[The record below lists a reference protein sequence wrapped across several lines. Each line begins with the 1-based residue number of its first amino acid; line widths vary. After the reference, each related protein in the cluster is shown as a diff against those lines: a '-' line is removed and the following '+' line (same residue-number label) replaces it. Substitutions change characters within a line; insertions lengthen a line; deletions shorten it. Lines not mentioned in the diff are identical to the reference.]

1 MVVVVNEEKPR
12 ESVAG
17 YRIGTISRFQRNS
30 SGSFRPPLHT
40 SAPSKG
46 TIVPRL
52 INHIP
57 GRASTTS
64 VAADC
69 LNPDPPRE
77 GN

>member
-1 MVVVVNEEKPR
+1 MKKSL
-12 ESVAG
+12 ES
-17 YRIGTISRFQRNS
+17 
-30 SGSFRPPLHT
+30 PLLAIESEQSLAFNAILWVLSVHHCT
-40 SAPSKG
+40 AAPSKG

-57 GRASTTS
+57 GRALTTS